1 MEAFTIGM
9 TMLVLALIYK
19 LMQTMINIVV
29 AVVAALAL
37 FAIGWGVYKRRKT
50 RRYKHEQTN

>member
-1 MEAFTIGM
+1 METQTII
-9 TMLVLALIYK
+9 TVLLALVACYRLVK
-19 LMQTMINIVV
+19 LLVYIITGFVV
-29 AVVAALAL
+29 IIAL